1 MKTGLTLP
9 DLAARVRSE
18 QERKRDIVAD
28 TRTMQFSSNG
38 VTRLL
43 VDDEETVSEFDLSEH
58 AHGQVADR
66 LGIPKRYYDRL
77 RSEAPALL
85 DSNAN
90 HWLHQKPER
99 RMLRTFTGG
108 EDGIHGTVR
117 GFVSDR
123 YRRLDYA
130 DLLERVLPI
139 FKELGVDSGS
149 VVSANLSDTRM
160 YLKVVFP
167 GITEE
172 VKPGLGDIVQ
182 AGVVVSN
189 SEVGAGALKIEP
201 LLYRLECLNGMIVQD
216 KSMVRY
222 HVGRRIEDTEEAMA
236 VFSDATLSLDDQA
249 LFAKVADV
257 VRACASQ
264 AAFAQI
270 VDGLR
275 DLSEQ
280 RVEKKPLEAIQVLA
294 KRATLT
300 EDEQGSIL
308 QHLIEG
314 GDLTAW
320 GYLNAVTRAS
330 QDVEEYERATD
341 LERLGGQ
348 ILADPALVLA

>member
-1 MKTGLTLP
+1 
-9 DLAARVRSE
+9 
-18 QERKRDIVAD
+18 
-28 TRTMQFSSNG
+28 
-38 VTRLL
+38 
-43 VDDEETVSEFDLSEH
+43 
-58 AHGQVADR
+58 
-66 LGIPKRYYDRL
+66 
-77 RSEAPALL
+77 
-85 DSNAN
+85 
-90 HWLHQKPER
+90 
-99 RMLRTFTGG
+99 
-108 EDGIHGTVR
+108 
-117 GFVSDR
+117 
-123 YRRLDYA
+123 
-130 DLLERVLPI
+130 
-139 FKELGVDSGS
+139 
-149 VVSANLSDTRM
+149 
-160 YLKVVFP
+160 
-167 GITEE
+167 
-172 VKPGLGDIVQ
+172 
-182 AGVVVSN
+182 
-189 SEVGAGALKIEP
+189 
-201 LLYRLECLNGMIVQD
+201 
-216 KSMVRY
+216 
-222 HVGRRIEDTEEAMA
+222 MA